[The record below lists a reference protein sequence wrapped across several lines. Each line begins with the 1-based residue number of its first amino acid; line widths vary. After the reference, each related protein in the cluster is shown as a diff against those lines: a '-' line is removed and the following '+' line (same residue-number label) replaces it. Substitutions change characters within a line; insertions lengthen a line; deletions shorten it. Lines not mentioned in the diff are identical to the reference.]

1 MRTLAWRAGLW
12 LALACGALPCCGGDA
27 GGSGPAAASAGATPA
42 RAPVTELAAA
52 DGTPAA
58 GKGGKAAR
66 RGGKGKRKPG
76 GAQGGQASAAEGAER
91 RPGGAQG
98 APAVERFLGR
108 PVEVLA
114 AVDGGRR
121 HDFGTSLPDRMLEH
135 VFAFRWQGAQPLVPE
150 RLRPNCGCLEA
161 KLLVPDA
168 ERLAQEHPL
177 GTPLPAGSLFAVAM
191 RLDTRGMGGANE
203 KKVVLACAEPP
214 GVLELSLAVLVR
226 E

>member
-1 MRTLAWRAGLW
+1 MRTLAGRAGLW
-12 LALACGALPCCGGDA
+12 IALACGALPCCGGDDA
-27 GGSGPAAASAGATPA
+27 GSAAAPASDGAPRAGAPA
-42 RAPVTELAAA
+42 TELAKA
-52 DGTPAA
+52 DGTQGA
-58 GKGGKAAR
+58 GKGAR

-76 GAQGGQASAAEGAER
+76 AAQGGQTRTPEEAER
-91 RPGGAQG
+91 RAGGPQG

-114 AVDGGRR
+114 AVEGERR

-168 ERLAQEHPL
+168 ERLALEHPL
-177 GTPLPAGSLFAVAM
+177 GTPLPPGSLFAVAV

-214 GVLELSLAVLVR
+214 GVLELALAVQVR
-226 E
+226 K